1 MNKNINLE
9 LVNCMGKANT
19 ITHPGVFHADEVFAT
34 ALLTMIMDVRL
45 FRTRDISAKE
55 KCPDI
60 IMYDVGG
67 VYDIEMNNYDHHQR
81 NFDKKRTDGI
91 KYSSFGL
98 LWEKYGILA
107 LLKYNCP
114 SIYYSECFEDIDN
127 KLVKWIDGRDNGQ
140 LPSSEELT
148 VSGIISGFNPNW
160 NEDDADSDACFI
172 KAVNFAYMVL
182 NNLIKAVVS
191 EYKAIDIVEERIR
204 ESNTGVLNLKKYVNH
219 WQAIVLKSTNPIA
232 NELLYCTYIGSN
244 EDVCIVA
251 IPPDLK
257 EMTKQRKPFPEE
269 WAGLSGTKLEEVTG
283 IKGVRFCHAE
293 RFFMSVDS
301 EKVAQEVLKK
311 IL

>member
-9 LVNCMGKANT
+9 LVNDVKEANA
-19 ITHPGVFHADEVFAT
+19 ITHDGVFHADEVFAT
-34 ALLTMIMDVRL
+34 ALLEMIKGEVNL
-45 FRTRDISAKE
+45 LRTRKVAADDK
-55 KCPDI
+55 PFDV

-67 VYDIEMNNYDHHQR
+67 RYSGYDNVFDHHQR
-81 NFDKKRTDGI
+81 DFEISRSEDGI
-91 KYSSFGL
+91 KLSSFGL
-98 LWEKYGILA
+98 LWYTFGTP
-107 LLKYNCP
+107 LL
-114 SIYYSECFEDIDN
+114 SDN
-127 KLVKWIDGRDNGQ
+127 ARDNGQ
-140 LPSSEELT
+140 LGASEELT

-204 ESNTGVLNLKKYVNH
+204 KSNTRVLNLKKYVNH

-301 EKVAQEVLKK
+301 EKVAAEVLKK

>member
-1 MNKNINLE
+1 MSFR
-9 LVNCMGKANT
+9 LVNKIEEANA
-19 ITHPGVFHADEVFAT
+19 ITHDGVFHADEVFAT
-34 ALLTMIMDVRL
+34 ALLEMIKGEVNL
-45 FRTRDISAKE
+45 LRTRKVAADDK
-55 KCPDI
+55 PFDV

-67 VYDIEMNNYDHHQR
+67 RYSGYDNVFDHHQR
-81 NFDKKRTDGI
+81 DFEISRSEDGI
-91 KYSSFGL
+91 KLSSFGL
-98 LWEKYGILA
+98 LWYTFGTP
-107 LLKYNCP
+107 LLSDKYNCP
-114 SIYYSECFEDIDN
+114 IRYSWQAHKDIDSR
-127 KLVKWIDGRDNGQ
+127 LVKWIDARDNGQ
-140 LPSSEELT
+140 LGASEELT

-204 ESNTGVLNLKKYVNH
+204 KSNTRVLNLKKYVNH

-301 EKVAQEVLKK
+301 ERVAAKVLKK